1 MDYRS
6 RYEDFREA
14 METVVESRLVELRT
28 AEHSNVSSWDPQ
40 KQTMVAQPTSKA
52 LIRKPDGTK
61 EWVQMPQVPDVKVHY
76 ASGGGVTFTHPLTDT
91 DEVLLV
97 MASRSPDVWQQSGG
111 DQQII
116 DTRLHDLSNA
126 FCIPGFRSDPKA
138 LPAVSPISG
147 QIRNDAATHVVD
159 HNPLTGTTV
168 TAEGT
173 KVKVTATSVLLVSG
187 DPYVA

>member
-1 MDYRS
+1 MDYRT

-14 METVVESRLVELRT
+14 METVVEARLVELRT
-28 AEHSNVSSWDPQ
+28 AEHSNVASWDPQ
-40 KQTMVAQPTSKA
+40 KQTMVGQPTSKA
-52 LIRKPDGTK
+52 LLRKPDGTK

-76 ASGGGVTFTHPLTDT
+76 PSGGGVTFTHPLVEG

-126 FCIPGFRSDPKA
+126 FCIPGFKSDPKA
-138 LPAVSPISG
+138 LPAVSTISG